1 VRAGAA
7 AATLIYRACSAGGSY
22 RACTNHMR
30 AAGSR
35 KSVQTSL
42 TMAIF
47 KLTNHNALNR
57 FIITMYGNNFRK
69 YDYKSPSL
77 ALLATLVSLSSWT
90 TNRHH
95 IGVEI
100 AICVVLV
107 SCVVFVIRD
116 VIVSIVYV
124 VYRII
129 LLTMPMSTCA
139 WLV

>member
-1 VRAGAA
+1 
-7 AATLIYRACSAGGSY
+7 
-22 RACTNHMR
+22 MR

-129 LLTMPMSTCA
+129 LLTTPMSTFA